1 MPREGIG
8 RFAGKNEFS
17 DVEFLEIFKELL
29 PHVQSGEIDLDKV
42 KTVDMVEK
50 MDSSFVHFGLNQAGK
65 FFMESSNSGEVTA
78 DDYQQ
83 RFSHTFMSDYKA
95 AFASLLENKPLQSTL
110 QKIFKKVGAIRY
122 DAELFPVLT
131 HTGDESGY
139 ITFVATKYDKAKF
152 GTRGAFVVFKSWIKD
167 ENAQWTRPDPKK
179 NLTLLN
185 AIESADSAEWRIYTN
200 EKHAK
205 LSGVV
210 KLKAMNVDKMLSTPE
225 AIDDAIEVLSARG
238 NTTIKA
244 HLKNVIADLKEK
256 LQGVLD
262 KYAEETS
269 SIFSKPDSPSSIEGV
284 VLRIKKANGD
294 IFEVKGTSNAFDT
307 LKKQT
312 WATRSSLAELEAV
325 TEGSFLKDALGLKTA
340 QAAALNRAIKE
351 FGATFTSKEKNP
363 EKREHEF
370 LLKLFDAMQNKD
382 AMVPPEETRKRVQQ
396 IFEVAKNQL
405 SVIID
410 EFKSQ
415 NIDPDSKR
423 KSLESLKAIIDKFDT
438 IEKTVNTDMPD
449 EAFQLYIF
457 KFMLDR
463 RLKQYAGQHMN
474 AADQDYSKYYKGV
487 TPVIIW
493 NGRAQPWHRG
503 HDAMIQLA
511 KKKLEELGAEKIL
524 ILIVKGGKT
533 AQNKEENPLTEK
545 DQKALIEAIYAND
558 KDVVVSDTP
567 LANGSLF
574 AIIQKLGEM
583 KAYMVGWLAGDDRI
597 EDYKKLLKSFNAS
610 VWLKDHATLP
620 IKVNSKGVAEVE
632 MILTPRVMSGT
643 AARESA
649 KTSDFKSWLSN
660 VAPQHSQKNKEAVG
674 IYKQIYELLNS
685 MKAESVIRNMIWDKF
700 NESVV
705 LNELH
710 TDSPEKANAE
720 IQKLIDAY
728 TNESDPAKK
737 QDILAKLEKRWVGG
751 ANDFIEKIDSVPEEK
766 ASPEVKEKSKEI
778 YKKLADITSMA
789 NKKVGGNI
797 EGPKGSDSETKNLT
811 APTEPEKLGYKV
823 SDDAK
828 QILDKDG
835 TVVPHETTNTGLITV
850 DNKPLA
856 LISVDGKI
864 KEVSPEEAEK
874 KAEPEPEAQP
884 DAPNESDGFT
894 RYWKILPKY
903 TYARDPERMKKG
915 LHALLGGMTNV
926 ITWMMTAE
934 NEKGGNA
941 FGAFANNV
949 ADKYKKI
956 LDSIKTGKESADK
969 INKMVKEAAVDM
981 EEKMNLYNKTRK
993 EALTK
998 MKPDAME
1005 AWAKTRRLSAAKSNM
1020 RDKADVADNA
1030 MKFNGIKA
1038 NIKLWTKLD
1047 KIDPKVKKSL
1057 ENILVKY
1064 QKVNPEKYKES
1075 MMQIRNDIEKLD
1087 IPYAAM
1093 ADVMEKN
1100 ITNDAEI
1107 LKALNAYMAKKSPQ
1121 QPQNKP

>member
-29 PHVQSGEIDLDKV
+29 PYVQSGEIDLDSV
-42 KTVDMVEK
+42 KSVDMVEK
-50 MDSSFVHFGLNQAGK
+50 MDSSFIHFGINPAGK

-83 RFSHTFMSDYKA
+83 RFSHTFMADYKA
-95 AFASLLENKPLQSTL
+95 AFASLLENKLLQTTL

-139 ITFVATKYDKAKF
+139 ITFVATRYDKAKF
-152 GTRGAFVVFKSWIKD
+152 GTKGAFVVFKSWIKD
-167 ENAQWTRPDPKK
+167 ENAQWTRPEPKK
-179 NLTLLN
+179 NIALIG
-185 AIESADSAEWRIYTN
+185 AIEAADSAEWRIYTN

-210 KLKAMNVDKMLSTPE
+210 QLKALNVDKMLSTPE
-225 AIDDAIEVLSARG
+225 AIDEAIEVLSARG

-244 HLKNVIADLKEK
+244 HLKNVIGDLKEK

-312 WATRSSLAELEAV
+312 WATRSSLSELEATV
-325 TEGSFLKDALGLKTA
+325 EGSFLKDALGLKTA
-340 QAAALNRAIKE
+340 QAAALNRHIKD
-351 FGATFTSKEKNP
+351 FAATFSSKEKNP

-382 AMVPPEETRKRVQQ
+382 AMVPPEETKKRVNQ

-405 SVIID
+405 AVIID

-415 NIDPDSKR
+415 KIDPDSKR
-423 KSLESLKAIIDKFDT
+423 KSLEALKTIIDKFDT

-474 AADQDYSKYYKGV
+474 AAEQDFSKFYEGV

-533 AQNKEENPLTEK
+533 SMNKDENPLTEK
-545 DQKALIEAIYAND
+545 DQKALVEAVYAGD
-558 KDVVVSDTP
+558 DSVVVSDTP

-583 KAYMVGWLAGDDRI
+583 KAYMVGWLAGEDRI
-597 EDYKKLLKSFNAS
+597 GDYEKLLKSFNAS
-610 VWLKDHATLP
+610 VWLKDHASLP
-620 IKVNSKGVAEVE
+620 IKVNSKGIADVQ
-632 MILTPRVMSGT
+632 MIQTPRVMSGT

-649 KTSDFKSWLSN
+649 KTMDFKGWLAN
-660 VAPQHSQKNKEAVG
+660 VAPAHSQKNKAAVG

-685 MKAESVIRNMIWDKF
+685 MKAESVLRDLVWKKF

-710 TDSPEKANAE
+710 PDNPEKANEE
-720 IQKLIDAY
+720 IQKLIAAY
-728 TNESDPAKK
+728 TNETDPEKK
-737 QDILAKLEKRWVGG
+737 KNILAKIEKRWLGG
-751 ANDFIEKIDSVPEEK
+751 ANEFITKIDDMN
-766 ASPEVKEKSKEI
+766 AAPEVKEKSKEI
-778 YKKLADITSMA
+778 YKKLADITPKATAIGKIEGPQDKSG
-789 NKKVGGNI
+789 KNI
-797 EGPKGSDSETKNLT
+797 EGPEGTQSDVKNIEGGNASPALPAPKDETKPEAEVKPET
-811 APTEPEKLGYKV
+811 KTDAPT
-823 SDDAK
+823 
-828 QILDKDG
+828 
-835 TVVPHETTNTGLITV
+835 
-850 DNKPLA
+850 
-856 LISVDGKI
+856 
-864 KEVSPEEAEK
+864 
-874 KAEPEPEAQP
+874 
-884 DAPNESDGFT
+884 ESDGFA

-915 LHALLGGMTNV
+915 LTALVGGMASV
-926 ITWMMTAE
+926 MTWMMKAE
-934 NEKGGNA
+934 NEKGGSA
-941 FGAFANNV
+941 FETLTNDIT
-949 ADKYKKI
+949 DKYKKI
-956 LDSIKTGKESADK
+956 VDSIKTGKESADK
-969 INKMVKEAAVDM
+969 INRLIREAAIDV
-981 EEKMNLYNKTRK
+981 EEKMNLYKKTRAA
-993 EALTK
+993 ALAK
-998 MKPDAME
+998 MKPNEMV
-1005 AWAKTRRLSAAKSNM
+1005 AWAKTRRLDAAKSNM
-1020 RDKADVADNA
+1020 KDKAQTADNA
-1030 MKFNGIKA
+1030 MKLNGVRA
-1038 NIKLWTKLD
+1038 NIKIWTKLEKLD
-1047 KIDPKVKKSL
+1047 AKVKSSL
-1057 ENILVKY
+1057 EKILQRY
-1064 QKVNPEKYKES
+1064 AKVPPEKYKES
-1075 MMQIRNDIEKLD
+1075 LIKIKDELEKIN
-1087 IPYAAM
+1087 IPYGEM
-1093 ADVMEKN
+1093 TDIMEKDISN
-1100 ITNDAEI
+1100 EAEI
-1107 LKALNAYMAKKSPQ
+1107 LKRLNAALSKNQQQSTPQQQQQ
-1121 QPQNKP
+1121 QPQTNKP

>member
-29 PHVQSGEIDLDKV
+29 PHVQSGEINLDKI

-95 AFASLLENKPLQSTL
+95 AFASLLENKPLQATL
-110 QKIFKKVGAIRY
+110 QKIYKKVGAIRY

-152 GTRGAFVVFKSWIKD
+152 GTKGAFVVFKSWIKD

-225 AIDDAIEVLSARG
+225 AIDDAIEVLKARG

-370 LLKLFDAMQNKD
+370 LLKLFDAMKNQD
-382 AMVPPEETRKRVQQ
+382 AMVPPEETKKRVQQ

-415 NIDPDSKR
+415 NVDPDSKR
-423 KSLESLKAIIDKFDT
+423 KSMESLKAIIDKFDT
-438 IEKTVNTDMPD
+438 IEKTISMDMPD

-474 AADQDYSKYYKGV
+474 AAEQDYSKYYQGV

-511 KKKLEELGAEKIL
+511 KTKMEELGAEKIL

-545 DQKALIEAIYAND
+545 DQKALIEAIYSDD

-597 EDYKKLLKSFNAS
+597 EDYNKLLKSFNAS

-620 IKVNSKGVAEVE
+620 IKVNSKGVADVA
-632 MILTPRVMSGT
+632 MIETPRVMSGT

-649 KTSDFKSWLSN
+649 KTSDFKTWLSN

-685 MKAESVIRNMIWDKF
+685 MKAESVLRNMIWTKF

-710 TDSPEKANAE
+710 TDSPEKANLE

-751 ANDFIEKIDSVPEEK
+751 ANDFIEKIDSIPDEK

-797 EGPKGSDSETKNLT
+797 EGPKGSDSETKNLP
-811 APTEPEKLGYKV
+811 APVEPDKLGYKV
-823 SDDAK
+823 SDDEK
-828 QILDKDG
+828 QLLDKG
-835 TVVPHETTNTGLITV
+835 GAPVQFKTTSTGLITV

-856 LISVDGKI
+856 LKSVDGKI
-864 KEVSPEEAEK
+864 KDVSPEEAKK
-874 KAEPEPEAQP
+874 KAEPEEQPEAQP
-884 DAPNESDGFT
+884 ESQSDNAT
-894 RYWKILPKY
+894 DVEELKRSLRRYYFAK
-903 TYARDPERMKKG
+903 DPEEASKNIKAAVG
-915 LHALLGGMTNV
+915 AVAGAF
-926 ITWMMTAE
+926 TWMMKAE
-934 NEKGGNA
+934 NQKGGEAIDIMFSKIKDKYKEMEEKIKTGKVKANEINKLVADNA
-941 FGAFANNV
+941 ILFQKLIRTYRETKVAARKEFGNDDEFNKESARLRKSFANNNKELS
-949 ADKYKKI
+949 DKSTKAMESAEVSGLRYVFKTLLKESSFSSHHQTLKKIMAKSDKLKDSKKI
-956 LDSIKTGKESADK
+956 LDSYIDE
-969 INKMVKEAAVDM
+969 MVKAGINMQSIREF
-981 EEKMNLYNKTRK
+981 MN
-993 EALTK
+993 
-998 MKPDAME
+998 D
-1005 AWAKTRRLSAAKSNM
+1005 
-1020 RDKADVADNA
+1020 DDVA
-1030 MKFNGIKA
+1030 
-1038 NIKLWTKLD
+1038 KLLKNFL
-1047 KIDPKVKKSL
+1047 KK
-1057 ENILVKY
+1057 KT
-1064 QKVNPEKYKES
+1064 P
-1075 MMQIRNDIEKLD
+1075 
-1087 IPYAAM
+1087 
-1093 ADVMEKN
+1093 
-1100 ITNDAEI
+1100 
-1107 LKALNAYMAKKSPQ
+1107 
-1121 QPQNKP
+1121 

>member
-29 PHVQSGEIDLDKV
+29 PHVQSGEIDLDKI
-42 KTVDMVEK
+42 KSVDMVEK
-50 MDSSFVHFGLNQAGK
+50 MDSSFVHFGINPAGK

-95 AFASLLENKPLQSTL
+95 AFASLLENKLLQSTL
-110 QKIFKKVGAIRY
+110 MKVFKKVGAIRY

-152 GTRGAFVVFKSWIKD
+152 GTKGAFVVFKSWIKD
-167 ENAQWTRPDPKK
+167 ENAQWTRPEPKK
-179 NLTLLN
+179 NVALIG
-185 AIESADSAEWRIYTN
+185 AIENADSAEWRIYTN

-210 KLKAMNVDKMLSTPE
+210 QLKAINVDKMLASPE

-294 IFEVKGTSNAFDT
+294 IFEIKGTSNAFDT

-325 TEGSFLKDALGLKTA
+325 TEGSFLKDALGLKTS

-351 FGATFTSKEKNP
+351 FGAKFTSKEKNP

-370 LLKLFDAMQNKD
+370 LLKLFDEMRNKD
-382 AMVPPEETRKRVQQ
+382 AMVTPEETKKRVNQ

-405 SVIID
+405 AVIVD

-415 NIDPDSKR
+415 KIDPDSKR
-423 KSLESLKAIIDKFDT
+423 KSLESLKAIIQKFDT

-474 AADQDYSKYYKGV
+474 AAEQDYSKFYEGV

-533 AQNKEENPLTEK
+533 SMNKEENPLTEK
-545 DQKALIEAIYAND
+545 DQKALVEAVYAGD
-558 KDVVVSDTP
+558 DSVVVSDTP

-583 KAYMVGWLAGDDRI
+583 KAYMVGWLAGNDRI
-597 EDYKKLLKSFNAS
+597 EDYKKLLGSFNAS
-610 VWLKDHATLP
+610 VWLKDHASLP
-620 IKVNSKGVAEVE
+620 IKVNAKGVADVQ
-632 MILTPRVMSGT
+632 MIETPRVMSGT

-649 KTSDFKSWLSN
+649 KTSDFKTWLAN
-660 VAPQHSQKNKEAVG
+660 VAPPHSQNNKEAVG
-674 IYKQIYELLNS
+674 IYKQIYQLLNS
-685 MKAESVIRNMIWDKF
+685 MKAESLLRDMIRKKF
-700 NESVV
+700 TESVV

-710 TDSPEKANAE
+710 PDNPEKANEE

-728 TNESDPAKK
+728 TNESDPEKK
-737 QDILAKLEKRWVGG
+737 KSILAKIEKRWLGG
-751 ANDFIEKIDSVPEEK
+751 ANEFITKIDDMN

-778 YKKLADITSMA
+778 YKKLADVTPNATAI
-789 NKKVGGNI
+789 GNI
-797 EGPKGSDSETKNLT
+797 EGPQDRSGRNIGGPAADVKNIGTDQKPLGIAGPEAPKTDTKTEPETQPESESSDSEM
-811 APTEPEKLGYKV
+811 TELKKALPRYVKAQDPEKLNKV
-823 SDDAK
+823 IEKAA
-828 QILDKDG
+828 G
-835 TVVPHETTNTGLITV
+835 
-850 DNKPLA
+850 A
-856 LISVDGKI
+856 LFGA
-864 KEVSPEEAEK
+864 VS
-874 KAEPEPEAQP
+874 
-884 DAPNESDGFT
+884 
-894 RYWKILPKY
+894 
-903 TYARDPERMKKG
+903 
-915 LHALLGGMTNV
+915 
-926 ITWMMTAE
+926 WMMKAE
-934 NEKGGNA
+934 NEKGGSSFEQ
-941 FGAFANNV
+941 FGNKLIDSYKSIKEDIKSGKV
-949 ADKYKKI
+949 AAAQVNKKVAEVRNMMIQLVGEYKKT
-956 LDSIKTGKESADK
+956 KA
-969 INKMVKEAAVDM
+969 
-981 EEKMNLYNKTRK
+981 
-993 EALTK
+993 EALKVVPPDLFNKAISDNDQRRKFFEHGDKVIEQSMKASEIMGYESVFGILATK
-998 MKPDAME
+998 SKHAAKFRDVLSIVSKKKLPEKIREFDRFIKKNGIASELTEFMTNRDEAKLIKDIDSAMKP
-1005 AWAKTRRLSAAKSNM
+1005 
-1020 RDKADVADNA
+1020 
-1030 MKFNGIKA
+1030 
-1038 NIKLWTKLD
+1038 
-1047 KIDPKVKKSL
+1047 
-1057 ENILVKY
+1057 
-1064 QKVNPEKYKES
+1064 
-1075 MMQIRNDIEKLD
+1075 
-1087 IPYAAM
+1087 
-1093 ADVMEKN
+1093 
-1100 ITNDAEI
+1100 
-1107 LKALNAYMAKKSPQ
+1107 
-1121 QPQNKP
+1121 

>member
-29 PHVQSGEIDLDKV
+29 PYVQSGEIDLDSV
-42 KTVDMVEK
+42 KSVDMVEK
-50 MDSSFVHFGLNQAGK
+50 MDSSFIHFGINPAGK

-83 RFSHTFMSDYKA
+83 RFSHTFMADYKA
-95 AFASLLENKPLQSTL
+95 AFASLLENKLLQTTL

-139 ITFVATKYDKAKF
+139 ITFVATRYDKAKF
-152 GTRGAFVVFKSWIKD
+152 GTKGAFVVFKSWIKD
-167 ENAQWTRPDPKK
+167 ENAQWTRPEPKK
-179 NLTLLN
+179 NIALIG
-185 AIESADSAEWRIYTN
+185 AIEAADSAEWRIYTN

-210 KLKAMNVDKMLSTPE
+210 QLKALNVDKMLSTPE
-225 AIDDAIEVLSARG
+225 AIDEAIEVLSARG

-244 HLKNVIADLKEK
+244 HLKNVIGDLKEK

-312 WATRSSLAELEAV
+312 WATRSSLSELEATV
-325 TEGSFLKDALGLKTA
+325 EGSFLKDALGLKTA
-340 QAAALNRAIKE
+340 QAAALNRHIKD
-351 FGATFTSKEKNP
+351 FAATFSSKEKNP

-382 AMVPPEETRKRVQQ
+382 AMVSPEETKKRVNQ

-405 SVIID
+405 AVIID

-415 NIDPDSKR
+415 KIDPDSKR
-423 KSLESLKAIIDKFDT
+423 KSLEALKTIIDKFDT

-474 AADQDYSKYYKGV
+474 AAEQDFSKFYEGV

-524 ILIVKGGKT
+524 ILIVKGGKSSM
-533 AQNKEENPLTEK
+533 NKDENPLTEK
-545 DQKALIEAIYAND
+545 DQKALVEAVYAGD
-558 KDVVVSDTP
+558 ASVVVSDTP

-583 KAYMVGWLAGDDRI
+583 KAYMVGWLAGEDRI
-597 EDYKKLLKSFNAS
+597 GDYEKLLKSFNAS
-610 VWLKDHATLP
+610 VWLKDHASLP
-620 IKVNSKGVAEVE
+620 IKVNSKGVADVQ
-632 MILTPRVMSGT
+632 MIQTPRVMSGT

-649 KTSDFKSWLSN
+649 KTMDFKGWLAN
-660 VAPQHSQKNKEAVG
+660 VAPAHSQKNKAAVG

-685 MKAESVIRNMIWDKF
+685 MKAESVLRDLVWKKF

-710 TDSPEKANAE
+710 P
-720 IQKLIDAY
+720 DAP
-728 TNESDPAKK
+728 D
-737 QDILAKLEKRWVGG
+737 
-751 ANDFIEKIDSVPEEK
+751 
-766 ASPEVKEKSKEI
+766 
-778 YKKLADITSMA
+778 MA
-789 NKKVGGNI
+789 NKMMDRMEKHIQEYNDAPEDKKKDALERIKKSIGPI
-797 EGPKGSDSETKNLT
+797 ESGVNSPEF
-811 APTEPEKLGYKV
+811 EKLP
-823 SDDAK
+823 DDIKNRAK
-828 QILDKDG
+828 QILQKVKEIESPASANVGDK
-835 TVVPHETTNTGLITV
+835 
-850 DNKPLA
+850 
-856 LISVDGKI
+856 ISGPDGKEQTPLLPSN
-864 KEVSPEEAEK
+864 KETEAPQEKPQESPKSDSK
-874 KAEPEPEAQP
+874 KVFKEFIRSVP
-884 DAPNESDGFT
+884 
-894 RYWKILPKY
+894 RY
-903 TYARDPERMKKG
+903 ASSADPERLKKFLSG
-915 LHALLGGMTNV
+915 SLGALTGAV
-926 ITWMMTAE
+926 VWMMKAE
-934 NEKGGNA
+934 NEKGGSAAEVFTSGVSSKWKQISDKIKNKQA
-941 FGAFANNV
+941 A
-949 ADKYKKI
+949 ADEINK
-956 LDSIKTGKESADK
+956 LIKSASADMQEL
-969 INKMVKEAAVDM
+969 IQSLLE
-981 EEKMNLYNKTRK
+981 TQ
-993 EALTK
+993 
-998 MKPDAME
+998 
-1005 AWAKTRRLSAAKSNM
+1005 AKAKQAFDSWSEQNRVQKSFDEYANPRRMSAAKHDSSNIEKSM
-1020 RDKADVADNA
+1020 DEIKYKYLINHVAMLASIQGFDNT
-1030 MKFNGIKA
+1030 IKQGLQQI
-1038 NIKLWTKLD
+1038 IKSKKGNTEF
-1047 KIDPKVKKSL
+1047 KKS
-1057 ENILVKY
+1057 Y
-1064 QKVNPEKYKES
+1064 QDVVDALGK
-1075 MMQIRNDIEKLD
+1075 MD
-1087 IPYAAM
+1087 IPYDIIKPIIDENLG
-1093 ADVMEKN
+1093 DVQTIKKKIEDAIQESKN
-1100 ITNDAEI
+1100 K
-1107 LKALNAYMAKKSPQ
+1107 KASTSQPNQQSPS
-1121 QPQNKP
+1121 NKP